1 MTARDIDSSEKR
13 GGRGGGESES
23 ESERE
28 RASERESERARE
40 RASERASER
49 ERENLNTLSSDA
61 LAIDTGEF
69 IGRTLFYVDFLA

>member
-1 MTARDIDSSEKR
+1 MTARHIDSGEKK
-13 GGRGGGESES
+13 GGWGGERS
-23 ESERE
+23 
-28 RASERESERARE
+28 RARA
-40 RASERASER
+40 RASERAS